1 MENIFNKGMTSTM
14 NNLLTQQN
22 NTIMPNTTIE
32 SDKDKGK
39 KKNNNTQQT
48 NQTQT
53 KKPNQEYDFNSEMMG
68 LYNKPLK
75 YDNNQ
80 NSLQLVDNVSKQMG
94 ISPSL
99 LYSSAYIEGMNQAI
113 TAPDNVSEAYNEAHD
128 KNKELTDEDLTKYPV
143 DGFLNYGLDTFVDKY
158 EKLKKYLPKDF
169 DKKFKPY
176 TAEQELTDADRKAGR
191 KKGMSVKTAAFMN
204 NQDALIA
211 KSAMLKM
218 EEENVTNYAKKN
230 GLQLDDDAKDYFI
243 MASYNSG
250 PSSMQKM
257 MDEYSK
263 SKDKKSFIEK
273 GETKYKGVHVNVNRR
288 MKMRKQVND
297 LLAKNS
303 NPKK

>member
-1 MENIFNKGMTSTM
+1 MENLFNQGMTSTM

-22 NTIMPNTTIE
+22 NTVVPSTTIE

-39 KKNNNTQQT
+39 KKNSNTQQT

-53 KKPNQEYDFNSEMMG
+53 KKPIQEYDFNNEMMG

-113 TAPDNVSEAYNEAHD
+113 TAPDNVSEAYNQAHD
-128 KNKELTDEDLTKYPV
+128 ITHEISDEDLDRYPV

-158 EKLKKYLPKDF
+158 EGLKKYLPKDF
-169 DKKFKPY
+169 DKKFKTY
-176 TAEQELTDADRKAGR
+176 TAEQELTDADKKAGR

-218 EEENVTNYAKKN
+218 EEENVMDYAKKN
-230 GLQLDDDAKDYFI
+230 GLQLDDDTKDYFI
-243 MASYNSG
+243 MASYNGG
-250 PSSMQKM
+250 PGSMRKI

-263 SKDKKSFIEK
+263 SKDKKGFIER
-273 GETKYKGVHVNVNRR
+273 GETKYKGIHVNVNRR

-297 LLAKNS
+297 LLVKNS
-303 NPKK
+303 SK